1 MMSGKSEV
9 IVKFFASARDTV
21 GQKDLT
27 IELERNSKVEDL
39 MNHLYQRYPE
49 LEEMKEQLL
58 ISVNKDRT
66 SKDETL
72 KDGDEVAV
80 MPPVTGG

>member
-1 MMSGKSEV
+1 MSGKSEV